1 MSFCSQSLKRHGTQP
16 AVGSTT
22 GTANPNQ
29 VSSFAYATDDAAA
42 VVETA
47 GYFNAARGLFTVGS
61 IIQSIMAVAGGTPV
75 AKNYVVTAVPNT
87 GNVTIAL
94 FATAAG

>member
-1 MSFCSQSLKRHGTQP
+1 MTYCTQSLRRHGTQP
-16 AVGSTT
+16 AVGSVA
-22 GTANPNQ
+22 GTSNLNQ
-29 VSSFAYATDDAAA
+29 TSSFAYATDDAAA
-42 VVETA
+42 VVEAA
-47 GYFNAARGLFTVGS
+47 GYFNAARGLLTPGS
-61 IIQSIMAVAGGTPV
+61 IIQASMAVGSAPV